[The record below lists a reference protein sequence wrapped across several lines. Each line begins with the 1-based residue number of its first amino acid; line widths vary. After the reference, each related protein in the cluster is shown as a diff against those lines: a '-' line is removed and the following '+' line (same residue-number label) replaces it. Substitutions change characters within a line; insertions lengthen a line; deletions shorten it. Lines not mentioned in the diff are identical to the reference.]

1 MMKLSSFHLMNPK
14 LLHLPKLPKTLKP
27 LPKLPSNLSS
37 HFKQCIKTEVILKQA
52 PKQDI
57 SELVVSSGFQVPK
70 WVIMG
75 STSLG
80 LAFLI
85 LGLGLGLGFEM
96 KAMALGPEGPI
107 VEEFW
112 DNMRRYGLYILTV
125 SSGAIY
131 TILLPL
137 IELLK
142 NPFTAL
148 VLVVVVVAAFYLIST
163 VLGAMTG
170 LSDFSYQYSY

>member
-1 MMKLSSFHLMNPK
+1 MLKLSSFHLINLQ
-14 LLHLPKLPKTLKP
+14 LLHFPKLPKTLKP
-27 LPKLPSNLSS
+27 LPK
-37 HFKQCIKTEVILKQA
+37 QCIKTAVTLKQA

-57 SELVVSSGFQVPK
+57 SEAVVSNGFQVPK

-80 LAFLI
+80 LALVF
-85 LGLGLGLGFEM
+85 LGLGFIEGHEM

-131 TILLPL
+131 TILLPI

-142 NPFTAL
+142 NPFSAL
-148 VLVVVVVAAFYLIST
+148 VLVVVVVAGVYLIST

-170 LSDFSYQYSY
+170 VSDFSYQYSY

>member
-1 MMKLSSFHLMNPK
+1 MMKLSSFHLINPK

-37 HFKQCIKTEVILKQA
+37 PFKQCIKTAVILKQA

-80 LAFLI
+80 LAFLF
-85 LGLGLGLGFEM
+85 LGLGFEM

-148 VLVVVVVAAFYLIST
+148 VLVVVVVAGFYLIST

-170 LSDFSYQYSY
+170 VSDFSYQYSY